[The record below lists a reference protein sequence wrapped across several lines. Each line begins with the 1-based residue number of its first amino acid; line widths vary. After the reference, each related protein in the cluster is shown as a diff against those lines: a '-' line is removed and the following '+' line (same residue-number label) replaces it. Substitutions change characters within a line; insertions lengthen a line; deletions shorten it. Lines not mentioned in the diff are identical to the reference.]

1 MFKYCKVLDEKTG
14 FVQIGVG
21 CSDEYYKEIGMESRN
36 VQQSDIDG
44 SWYIIDK
51 CPMKTQEQKEQEE
64 RERISML
71 SVTKLDFLKYVC
83 KPNGITYTK
92 LMEIINSNEN
102 LQEVWN
108 LCERVYR
115 DDEFLNKYIA
125 EYIPNLTSDELD
137 RIFMEINNY
146 GV

>member
-1 MFKYCKVLDEKTG
+1 MFKYCKVLDKKTG
-14 FVQIGVG
+14 LVQIGVG
-21 CSDEYYKEIGMESRN
+21 CPDEYYKEIGMELRN
-36 VQQSDIDG
+36 VQQSDING
-44 SWYIIDK
+44 NWYIIDK

-115 DDEFLNKYIA
+115 GDEFLNKYIA

-146 GV
+146 GF

>member
-1 MFKYCKVLDEKTG
+1 MFKYCKVLDEKIG
-14 FVQIGVG
+14 LVQIGVG
-21 CSDEYYKEIGMESRN
+21 CPDEYYKEIGMESRN
-36 VQQSDIDG
+36 VQQSDVDG
-44 SWYIIDK
+44 NWYVIDK

-92 LMEIINSNEN
+92 LMEIINSSEN

-115 DDEFLNKYIA
+115 GDEFLNKYIA

-146 GV
+146 GI